1 MLSNAQIKNLRRYQ
15 QKKARDED
23 AVFVAEGSK
32 LIMELKTKFR
42 CRMELT
48 SDDVDLSRITLLKTP
63 RDRWA
68 LFEKPH
74 RIDGSK
80 QVATWSDLLEEG
92 LSIVVDGVQDPGNL
106 GTIIR
111 VADWFGVPHVFCSA
125 ECADVFSP
133 KTVQSTMGSLAR
145 VDVHEKVDLPA
156 LLEVAVAR
164 GIEVFG
170 ASLSGKNIYQTHLSE
185 RGVIVVGS
193 EGNGISDEVMAHVTK
208 AIKIPSYPSDRT
220 TIDSL
225 NVAMATAIICSV
237 FRRG

>member
-1 MLSNAQIKNLRRYQ
+1 MLSNAQIKILRRYQ
-15 QKKARDED
+15 QKKTRDEESL
-23 AVFVAEGSK
+23 FVAEGTK
-32 LIMELKTKFR
+32 LINELKTKFR

-48 SDDVDLSRITLLKTP
+48 SADVDLSRITLLKTP

-68 LFEKPH
+68 LFERP
-74 RIDGSK
+74 RLVVAAE
-80 QVATWSDLLEEG
+80 QVNTMAGLLDKG
-92 LSIVVDGVQDPGNL
+92 LSIAVDGVQDPGNL

-111 VADWFGVPHVFCSA
+111 VADWFGVSHVFCSA
-125 ECADVFSP
+125 ECADVYSP

-156 LLEVAVAR
+156 LLKSAVVR
-164 GIEVFG
+164 GVEVFG
-170 ASLSGKNIYQTHLSE
+170 ASLRGENIYHVPLSE

-193 EGNGISDEVMAHVTK
+193 EGNGISDGVMAHVTK
-208 AIKIPSYPSDRT
+208 AIKIPSYPPNRT